1 MINHSSMLFIFIRNE
16 FLHQKHAGLHYRSS
30 CFYYIYN
37 KYMWKIKFFVHSLC
51 MSNLLG
57 MIAAC
62 IYSIEI
68 LHINIKRKNI
78 KIKQKKL
85 ASIIFFSVS
94 LKNFF
99 LIISLKKRKY
109 FFQTMVVIPFEFR
122 FEVRFKV
129 NGYSRPRSVDRV
141 RSFTLIFSSA

>member
-1 MINHSSMLFIFIRNE
+1 
-16 FLHQKHAGLHYRSS
+16 
-30 CFYYIYN
+30 
-37 KYMWKIKFFVHSLC
+37 

-109 FFQTMVVIPFEFR
+109 FFQIMVVIPFEFRFEFR

-129 NGYSRPRSVDRV
+129 NGYSRPRSVNRV

>member
-1 MINHSSMLFIFIRNE
+1 MS
-16 FLHQKHAGLHYRSS
+16 
-30 CFYYIYN
+30 
-37 KYMWKIKFFVHSLC
+37 KIKLFVHR
-51 MSNLLG
+51 MSIPNLLG

-85 ASIIFFSVS
+85 ASIIFFSLS
-94 LKNFF
+94 LKNFC
-99 LIISLKKRKY
+99 LIISLKKLKY

-141 RSFTLIFSSA
+141 RSFTLIFHLNKISYF